1 MKETSGLREELQALA
16 AGCAGLSLRQAA
28 RRVTLL
34 HDEAFRDS
42 GLSLAQVGLMALIAT
57 SADDRMAALAAR
69 AGLDPSTLSR
79 NLRGLERDGLVEIA
93 SVEKDLRRRAVWLT
107 ESGLRRLQGALPAWR
122 ATQTRIAE
130 LFPADLLERIA
141 AASEKL
147 AAQDD

>member
-1 MKETSGLREELQALA
+1 MLA
-16 AGCAGLSLRQAA
+16 ASCAGLSLRQAA

-34 HDEAFRDS
+34 HDEALKDS

-79 NLRGLERDGLVEIA
+79 NLRGLERDGLIEIVT
-93 SVEKDLRRRAVWLT
+93 VEKDLRRRAVWLT

-122 ATQTRIAE
+122 ATQARIAG
-130 LFPADLLERIA
+130 LFPANLMERIA

-147 AAQDD
+147 TVRAE